1 LLQNELLE
9 RAKLRYGV
17 TSDYALAK
25 KMGVGRN
32 TISSYQ
38 LNKTFFD
45 TKTCVTLSHILAC
58 TPYEIISR
66 MELERAKR
74 LDKEKLINFWQD
86 EIDNM
91 IGGTL

>member
-9 RAKLRYGV
+9 RAKAVYGV
-17 TSDYALAK
+17 SSDYALAK
-25 KMGVGRN
+25 KMGVERQ
-32 TISSYQ
+32 TISKYQ
-38 LNKTFFD
+38 NNKTFFD

-74 LDKEKLINFWQD
+74 LDNEKLINFWQD